1 MQVSTTPS
9 IDCGAPNSIIVA
21 IHQALRG
28 VAECSSVV
36 ELHNAAEIFTEKTVT
51 ESESTYN
58 CPIVDT
64 FADATFGRL

>member
-1 MQVSTTPS
+1 MQVTTPS
-9 IDCGAPNSIIVA
+9 IDCGAPTSVIVA
-21 IHQALRG
+21 IQALRG

-51 ESESTYN
+51 ESESTCN